1 VNWLSCAQDVIAL
14 TTDGIKI
21 VAELREGLSRRIGRQ
36 RFDLWF
42 QTGVRLT
49 MQGNTIVVAVS
60 DQFILERLRKQF
72 LGDLRA
78 VGKQQFGQSP
88 QVDFFVEESLQ
99 TNASAETVSA
109 QATPLPQ
116 LSRQGNEGGNETAG
130 AASGANETGANET
143 ISGKSLASRGEPPC
157 PRARR
162 RFASLESYVVGG
174 GNRLAFTAAQSIT
187 QRPGHVTPLYLHGP
201 TGCGKTHLLEGV
213 WSAMR
218 SEYRSCRALYLS
230 AEQFTSYFLEA
241 LHGGGLPGFRRKT
254 RDVDLLLV
262 DDVQFFAGKRATIV
276 ELQNTID
283 TLVRSGRQ
291 LVLAGDRAPNA
302 LTELGPEFNARVSG
316 GLVCSLDAADF
327 DTRLGITSHLAVRMG
342 IPLTTDVRNYIATKV
357 AGDGRQIAG
366 SLNRLRATSEA
377 LKQPITL
384 DLAVD
389 ALQDI
394 LQTCDQLVQLADI
407 EKAVCSAFGVT
418 PKLLRDDRKSK
429 AVSHPRMLAMWLARK
444 YTRAASS
451 EISNFFGRRSHST
464 VISAEKKVNGWVANG
479 ATVQVGPG
487 SYRATDAIR
496 RAELLLRSG

>member
-1 VNWLSCAQDVIAL
+1 M

-21 VAELREGLSRRIGRQ
+21 VAELRDELARRIGRQ

-42 QTGVRLT
+42 QTGVRLAV
-49 MQGNTIVVAVS
+49 QGNTIAVAVS

-72 LGDLRA
+72 LSDLRA
-78 VGKQQFGQSP
+78 VGTQFFGQSP

-99 TNASAETVSA
+99 ATVADATTSGADVAQASATD
-109 QATPLPQ
+109 LPSTQ
-116 LSRQGNEGGNETAG
+116 TTDRCT
-130 AASGANETGANET
+130 
-143 ISGKSLASRGEPPC
+143 EPPR
-157 PRARR
+157 PRAGR
-162 RFASLESYVVGG
+162 RFACLDSFVVGT
-174 GNRLAFTAAQSIT
+174 GNRLALTASQSVCE
-187 QRPGHVTPLYLHGP
+187 RPGSVTPLYLYGP
-201 TGCGKTHLLEGV
+201 TGCGKTHLLEGI

-218 SEYRSCRALYLS
+218 HQYRTCRALYLS
-230 AEQFTSYFLEA
+230 SEQFTSYFLDA

-283 TLVRSGRQ
+283 ALVRTGRQ

-302 LTELGPEFNARVSG
+302 MTELGPEFGARVSG
-316 GLVCSLDAADF
+316 GLVCALELADYT
-327 DTRLGITSHLAVRMG
+327 TRLGITTQLGARMG
-342 IPLTTDVRNYIATKV
+342 LRLPDDVREFIATEIS
-357 AGDGRQIAG
+357 GDGRQIAG

-377 LKQPITL
+377 LQQPITL
-384 DLAVD
+384 ELAAT

-394 LQTCDQLVQLADI
+394 VQACDQVVQLADI
-407 EKAVCSAFGVT
+407 EKAICSAFGVT
-418 PKLLRDDRKSK
+418 PQLLRDDRKSK

-464 VISAEKKVNGWVANG
+464 VISAEKKVNGWVKNG

>member
-1 VNWLSCAQDVIAL
+1 VNWRSCAQDVIAL

-21 VAELREGLSRRIGRQ
+21 VAELRDELSRRIGRQ

-42 QTGVRLT
+42 QTGVQLAV
-49 MQGNTIVVAVS
+49 QGNTIVVAVS

-72 LGDLRA
+72 LSDLRA

-88 QVDFFVEESLQ
+88 QVDFLVEESLK
-99 TNASAETVSA
+99 TTVSDETTSSA
-109 QATPLPQ
+109 DSTQARTAV
-116 LSRQGNEGGNETAG
+116 RQPTKTMA
-130 AASGANETGANET
+130 
-143 ISGKSLASRGEPPC
+143 RQVEPPC
-157 PRARR
+157 RRAGR
-162 RFASLESYVVGG
+162 RFACLESYVVGG
-174 GNRLAFTAAQSIT
+174 GNRLAFTASQSIA
-187 QRPGHVTPLYLHGP
+187 QRPGSVTPLYLHGP

-218 SEYRSCRALYLS
+218 REYRSCRALYLS
-230 AEQFTSYFLEA
+230 SEQFTSYFLEA

-276 ELQNTID
+276 ELQNTMD
-283 TLVRSGRQ
+283 ALVRSGRQ

-302 LTELGPEFNARVSG
+302 LTELGPEFSARVSG
-316 GLVCSLDAADF
+316 GLVCSLDVADYA
-327 DTRLGITSHLAVRMG
+327 TRLGITSQLAARMG
-342 IPLTTDVRNYIATKV
+342 LPMPAEVREYIATEV
-357 AGDGRQIAG
+357 SGDGRQIAG
-366 SLNRLRATSEA
+366 SLNRLWATSEA

-384 DLAVD
+384 DLATK
-389 ALQDI
+389 ALQDM
-394 LQTCDQLVQLADI
+394 LQACDQLVQLADI

-418 PKLLRDDRKSK
+418 PQLLRDDRKSK

-496 RAELLLRSG
+496 RAELQLRSG